1 VPVGALASATAGSF
15 KQRYAVPSLEGPV
28 HFLWTS
34 KENQKERI
42 HQLSQPA
49 ALYSKEI
56 EDSRKPIKKN
66 KNGLSKMKE

>member
-34 KENQKERI
+34 KENEKERI
-42 HQLSQPA
+42 HQLNQPA
-49 ALYSKEI
+49 AL
-56 EDSRKPIKKN
+56 
-66 KNGLSKMKE
+66 